1 MPLNA
6 DLLMGLEIPDRR
18 VAYDDR
24 DTLLYA
30 LSLGAGLG
38 ADLGLAQEQGQRVV
52 PSFGQNLAFNNSWM
66 DAAGVDLAMV
76 VHGGLELTFAAPFA
90 PAGEVDIA
98 ARIVGLTDKGEGK
111 AAIIRHRTEVLCE
124 GRVIFTSSSNLF
136 VRGAGGFGGSRGE
149 EAPRHPAPEGAPEA
163 TVEVSTRPDQ
173 ALFFRLMGDRNPL
186 HSLPDVARAAGFDRP
201 ILHGACTFGI
211 ACMTVLEQY
220 CGGDPAR
227 MASFAARFSG
237 PLYPGETLV
246 FDFWQTG
253 DGVAF
258 SARAKER
265 DASVLSDGRATLS

>member
-52 PSFGQNLAFNNSWM
+52 PSFGQNLVFNDSWM

-111 AAIIRHRTEVLCE
+111 AAIIRHRTEVLRE
-124 GRVIFTSSSNLF
+124 GRVIFTSSPTSSCAAPAASA
-136 VRGAGGFGGSRGE
+136 VRVGRRRRAIPRLRVPPRRRSRC
-149 EAPRHPAPEGAPEA
+149 RR
-163 TVEVSTRPDQ
+163 V
-173 ALFFRLMGDRNPL
+173 
-186 HSLPDVARAAGFDRP
+186 P
-201 ILHGACTFGI
+201 IRRC
-211 ACMTVLEQY
+211 
-220 CGGDPAR
+220 
-227 MASFAARFSG
+227 SSG
-237 PLYPGETLV
+237 
-246 FDFWQTG
+246 
-253 DGVAF
+253 
-258 SARAKER
+258 
-265 DASVLSDGRATLS
+265 